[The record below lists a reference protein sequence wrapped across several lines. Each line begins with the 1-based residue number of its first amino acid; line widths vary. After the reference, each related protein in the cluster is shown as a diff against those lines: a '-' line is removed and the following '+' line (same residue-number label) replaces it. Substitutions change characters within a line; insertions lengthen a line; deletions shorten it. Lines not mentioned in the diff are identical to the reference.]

1 MSKNKRFFIQN
12 GWPVSIGDSFKP
24 PSSLIQ
30 ISRQAPKQ
38 PLNDDAATLFVIH
51 FSKCGLLWYKYPLL
65 ISFLYLQRPD
75 FVRLE

>member
-1 MSKNKRFFIQN
+1 MNEKKLCIHSGKICQQVKKRRDFFIPN
-12 GWPVSIGDSFKP
+12 GWPASIGDSFKP

-51 FSKCGLLWYKYPLL
+51 FS
-65 ISFLYLQRPD
+65 
-75 FVRLE
+75 